1 MNPHIASRRPVSSR
15 LPVVA
20 ALLFCL
26 GSIGMF
32 AAENY
37 HVHVSLRNIRNDRV
51 HVEVRTPTVSTN
63 EATFVFPA
71 TIPGTYEQQ
80 NWWRFVR
87 GFQAF
92 DDKGNQLQVRRS
104 ADSQFVIA
112 QARRLAKVTYDIDD
126 SFDDRDTS
134 HPDIFP
140 PAGTDIEADSLF
152 VINHGGFVGYIDGM
166 QKRPY
171 TIRIDKPRWLYG
183 ATALAIKALND
194 STDEYGVASYDELV
208 DSPVLYSRP
217 DTATFTV
224 AGVKVLVALAHR
236 GSEQFAPR
244 YAVALAKVT
253 QSIGKFLPTMP
264 VDRYAFLFYLW
275 NGDTNAVSKKTAY
288 FGALEHSYSSFY
300 FWQKTPMT
308 QGVDETAAH
317 EFLHI
322 LVPLTLHSE
331 EIEKFDFRNPRMS
344 KHLWLYEGVTEYFAH
359 LAQLHD
365 STITEQVFMNIMKVK
380 SRSLNILPHDFSLTS
395 FSKNVLTPEN
405 QHLYPLIYEYGA
417 LNGFLMDILLRS
429 ESKGKQGI
437 RDLIYTLSA
446 KYGRSRAFDDD
457 SLFAEIGRVTSPA
470 VADYCR
476 KYIDGTARIPVKDM
490 LARIGWTFDSVRTVQ
505 ALTFDIHGD
514 FVQEESVSKFVLH
527 PGQNNPLGIKDGD
540 ALVKVDGKTFMEVD
554 RPTWE
559 RLVRPATNDYMTIT
573 VSRGGEEVTL
583 TGVPVMGER
592 KDRNVFEVDANAT
605 DAQKALRNSV
615 FYQ

>member
-1 MNPHIASRRPVSSR
+1 MTPHIASCRPVFSR
-15 LPVVA
+15 LPVA
-20 ALLFCL
+20 AAILLCL

-37 HVHVSLRNIRNDRV
+37 QVHISLRNVTNDRV
-51 HVEVRTPTVSTN
+51 HVEVRTPAVSTN

-71 TIPGTYEQQ
+71 TTPGTYEQH
-80 NWWRFVR
+80 NWWRFVHN
-87 GFQAF
+87 FQAF
-92 DDKGNQLQVRRS
+92 DDKDVQIQVRRS
-104 ADSQFVIA
+104 ADSQFVIT
-112 QARRLAKVTYDIDD
+112 QARRLAKVTYDVDD

-152 VINHGGFVGYIDGM
+152 VINHSGFVGYIDGM

-171 TIRIDKPRWLYG
+171 TVKVDKPRWLYG
-183 ATALAIKALND
+183 GTALTIKALND
-194 STDEYGVASYDELV
+194 STDEYGVTSYDELV

-236 GSEQFAPR
+236 GSER
-244 YAVALAKVT
+244 YAQRYAAALARVT

-275 NGDTNAVSKKTAY
+275 NGDTNAVSKKTVY

-331 EIEKFDFRNPRMS
+331 EIEKFDFRNPKMS

-365 STITEQVFMNIMKVK
+365 STITEQAFMNLMKVK
-380 SRSLNILPHDFSLTS
+380 ARSLNVLPKEFSLTS

-405 QHLYPLIYEYGA
+405 QHWYPLIYEYGA
-417 LNGFLMDILLRS
+417 LNGFLLDILLRS

-446 KYGRSRAFDDD
+446 KYGRTRAFEDD

-470 VADYCR
+470 VVDYCR
-476 KYIDGTARIPVKDM
+476 RYIEGTERIPVQDM
-490 LARIGWTFDSVRTVQ
+490 LARIGWKFDSVRTVQ

-514 FVQEESVSKFVLH
+514 FVQEESASKFVLH
-527 PGQNNPLGIKDGD
+527 PGEKNPLGIKDGD
-540 ALVKVDGKTFMEVD
+540 ALVKVDGKPFMEVD

-559 RLVRPATNDYMTIT
+559 RLVRPSTNDYMTVT

-592 KDRNVFEVDANAT
+592 KDRNVFEVDPNAT
-605 DAQKALRNSV
+605 DAQKALRSSV

>member
-1 MNPHIASRRPVSSR
+1 MTPHIASCRPVFSR
-15 LPVVA
+15 LPVA
-20 ALLFCL
+20 AAILLCL

-37 HVHVSLRNIRNDRV
+37 QVHISLRNVTNDRV
-51 HVEVRTPTVSTN
+51 HVEVRTPAVSTN

-71 TIPGTYEQQ
+71 TTPGTYEQH
-80 NWWRFVR
+80 NWWRFVHN
-87 GFQAF
+87 FQAF
-92 DDKGNQLQVRRS
+92 DDKGVQIQVRRS
-104 ADSQFVIA
+104 ADSQFVIT
-112 QARRLAKVTYDIDD
+112 QARRLAKVTYDVDD
-126 SFDDRDTS
+126 SFDARDTS

-152 VINHGGFVGYIDGM
+152 VINHSGFVGYIDGM

-171 TIRIDKPRWLYG
+171 TVKVDKPRWLYG
-183 ATALAIKALND
+183 GTALTIKALND
-194 STDEYGVASYDELV
+194 STDEYGVTSYDELV

-236 GSEQFAPR
+236 GSER
-244 YAVALAKVT
+244 YAQRYAAALARVT

-331 EIEKFDFRNPRMS
+331 EIEKFDFRNPKMS

-365 STITEQVFMNIMKVK
+365 STITEQAFMNLMKVK
-380 SRSLNILPHDFSLTS
+380 ARSLNVLPKEFSLTS

-405 QHLYPLIYEYGA
+405 QHWYPLIYEYGA
-417 LNGFLMDILLRS
+417 LNGFLLDILLRS

-446 KYGRSRAFDDD
+446 KYGRTRAFEDD

-470 VADYCR
+470 VVDYCR
-476 KYIDGTARIPVKDM
+476 RYIEGTERIPVQDM
-490 LARIGWTFDSVRTVQ
+490 LARIGWKFDSVRTVQ

-514 FVQEESVSKFVLH
+514 FVQEESASKFVLH
-527 PGQNNPLGIKDGD
+527 PGEKNPLGIKDGD
-540 ALVKVDGKTFMEVD
+540 ALVKVDGKPFMEVD

-559 RLVRPATNDYMTIT
+559 RLVRPSTNDYMTVT

-592 KDRNVFEVDANAT
+592 KDRNVFEVDPNAT
-605 DAQKALRNSV
+605 DAQKALRSSV